1 MLELFKMAIQKPL
14 NAIVAALCLMLSIQY
29 SELFEVKVAIAEIRV
44 EQITDKAM
52 NAQVLQ
58 MNELLIR
65 VDENVGFIKN
75 NQSMT
80 RLYINREIASQLRG
94 SKE

>member
-80 RLYINREIASQLRG
+80 RLYINREIASQLRD